1 MRAEKHKQRGLER
14 AEGMLLHVDT
24 EGVRDFLELGCGVGH
39 VSKLMAS
46 KYGWN
51 VTATDYD
58 PEMIE
63 FATKGTVGTESIRFV
78 QADATQ
84 LQFDD
89 GSFDLAL
96 SFGVLHHIRDWRDAV
111 AEVSRVLRP
120 GGHYLLGEIVF
131 GGVMKALFGGWTRNY
146 GIYTYDDLVSC
157 LDDSGL
163 HVVHHDGPEGAFM
176 KYHSLVLR
184 RS

>member
-1 MRAEKHKQRGLER
+1 MKAEKHKQRGLER
-14 AEGMLLHVDT
+14 AEGMLRHIDT
-24 EGVRDFLELGCGVGH
+24 DGVRDFLELGCGVGH

-46 KYGWN
+46 KFGWN

-58 PEMIE
+58 PEMIK
-63 FATKGTVGTESIRFV
+63 FATEGVEDEGNIRFM

-84 LQFDD
+84 LQFEDASYD
-89 GSFDLAL
+89 VVL
-96 SFGVLHHIRDWRDAV
+96 SFGILHHIKNWGDGV

-120 GGHYLLGEIVF
+120 GGHYLLGEFVF
-131 GGVMKALFGGWTRNY
+131 GKVSKALFGGRTRNY

-157 LDDSGL
+157 LEENGL
-163 HVVHHDGPEGAFM
+163 HVVHHEGPKGAFL
-176 KYHSLVLR
+176 KYHGLVLR